1 MGRALG
7 NNLINLTAYQD
18 VKEALEEMGIDLNA
32 VEDQEPDAALGMVDW
47 DVLQPAFWTLLL
59 LLAILH
65 MDAGSVIITECSN
78 KN

>member
-1 MGRALG
+1 MRP
-7 NNLINLTAYQD
+7 
-18 VKEALEEMGIDLNA
+18 LE
-32 VEDQEPDAALGMVDW
+32 MVDW

-78 KN
+78 KKLKMGIR